1 MKRVFIK
8 EITEGQPKVFSA
20 TGYDADDTY
29 TERPYFQH
37 VGFSSIPKAE
47 SQGIVIEYRN
57 AVYLIATQDSSDS
70 RPTLS
75 DPGDV
80 CVYTDANNYIKIA
93 ADGSITVIT
102 DGKSVKVENGSGIIE
117 LETSGKVS
125 INGGKLTVE
134 AGT

>member
-8 EITEGQPKVFSA
+8 EVKDTEPKVFSA
-20 TGYDADDTY
+20 TGYDALDEY
-29 TERPYFQH
+29 ENKPYFQH
-37 VGFSSIPKAE
+37 VGFSSIPRAT
-47 SQGIVIEYRN
+47 SQGIVLERRN
-57 AVYLIATQDSSDS
+57 AIYMIATQDSADS

-75 DPGDV
+75 DEGDV
-80 CVYTDANNYIKIA
+80 CIYTDADNYVKIA

-102 DGKSVKVENGSGIIE
+102 NGKSVKIENGSGVIE
-117 LETSGKVS
+117 LQDSGKVS